1 MRCKSCRREI
11 VKNSLYCSWC
21 GKQQISLVNA
31 PAVPRPK
38 RLKDGSYSA
47 QMMVNG
53 LRLRVKGETEEE
65 YYASAVALKAKA
77 IEAKKPCNLL
87 VGDCLESYIAQRSNI
102 VSPSTYRDYRQK
114 QLHHFTDLQKLKI
127 SELTLYVLQSAVNDE
142 AAHYSAKTVSNA
154 WGLVSAAIRPFTD
167 IALSDVT
174 MPKKNRPNVSV
185 YDDDELARL
194 FASVR
199 GDSIEL
205 AVYLAACLGLRRSEI
220 LALTSSSFS
229 RKDHTV
235 TICQARV
242 PDADN
247 NLVVKGTKTDKSN
260 RVLSCPDFIF
270 DLVPDTGDDYIYGK
284 FKQNYILNRL
294 KRICARE
301 GLPNI
306 TLHGLRHS
314 NASVMLRIMPDK
326 YAMARGGW
334 STNWTMKEIYQH
346 TISKEQERYDEQL
359 NRHFEKLLITS
370 GLLADDENH

>member
-1 MRCKSCRREI
+1 
-11 VKNSLYCSWC
+11 
-21 GKQQISLVNA
+21 
-31 PAVPRPK
+31 
-38 RLKDGSYSA
+38 
-47 QMMVNG
+47 MVNG
-53 LRLRVKGETEEE
+53 VRMRVKGETEEE
-65 YYASAVALKAKA
+65 YYASATALKTKA

-87 VGDCLESYIAQRSNI
+87 VGDCIEAYISQRSNI

-114 QLHHFTDLQKLKI
+114 QLHHFVGLQKMKI
-127 SELTLYVLQSAVNDE
+127 SDISVSALQSAVNDE
-142 AAHYSAKTVSNA
+142 AARYSPKTVSNA
-154 WGLVSAAIRPFTD
+154 WGLVSAAVRPFTD
-167 IALSDVT
+167 IDLADVT
-174 MPKKNRPNVSV
+174 LPKKRPSNVSV
-185 YDDDELARL
+185 YDDDELAHL
-194 FASVR
+194 FSSVR

-220 LALTSSSFS
+220 LALTPSSFS

-235 TICQARV
+235 TISQARV
-242 PDADN
+242 PDASN

-270 DLVPDTGDDYIYGK
+270 DLVPENVEGYIYGDY
-284 FKQNYILNRL
+284 KQNYILNRL
-294 KRICARE
+294 KRICERE

-346 TISKEQERYDEQL
+346 TISKEQERYDREL
-359 NRHFEKLLITS
+359 NQHFERLHFTS
-370 GLLADDENH
+370 ELLADGEKH